1 MVAKELGRKIHL
13 LRTNLNLSQIAFAG
27 KIGIK
32 QSTLSSYEKGNAS
45 PSLDILVTIA
55 KQFHVSID
63 WLLGVSKS
71 ELKISTVAD
80 VANFFFQLNDINE
93 IRYELEINDHLPND
107 RETPN
112 QRWSC
117 AIKFYGNCENHPCN
131 MEVCQILSGLEENRS
146 SYESYFTSKEMFD
159 IWKERQLEYYANDT
173 LTEKE
178 YIPLDTTT
186 RLTLRN
192 EMLEKHF
199 RQKK

>member
-1 MVAKELGRKIHL
+1 MVAKELGKKIHL
-13 LRTNLNLSQIAFAG
+13 LRTNLNLNQSEFSR

-32 QSTLSSYEKGNAS
+32 QCTLSSYEKGKVS
-45 PSLDILVTIA
+45 PSLDVLVSIA
-55 KQFHVSID
+55 NLFHVSID

-71 ELKISTVAD
+71 EMKISSVAD

-107 RETPN
+107 RGTPN

-117 AIKFYGNCENHPCN
+117 AIKFYGNSENHPCN

-159 IWKERQLEYYANDT
+159 IWKERQLEYYANDA

-186 RLTLRN
+186 RLALRN

>member
-55 KQFHVSID
+55 KQFDVSID

-71 ELKISTVAD
+71 ELKISSVAD

-159 IWKERQLEYYANDT
+159 IWKERQLEYYANDA

-186 RLTLRN
+186 RLALRN

-199 RQKK
+199 KQKK